1 MQTSEKLEQ
10 LVFDKLKSLQS
21 DINLSIVTFGEI
33 HLKRKELQSSLKQLD
48 DYQLAIESNY
58 DRFTSELEAELGEL
72 QKKYPNGEIDL
83 SDGSILYDVK

>member
-1 MQTSEKLEQ
+1 MQKSEKLEQ

-21 DINLSIVTFGEI
+21 DINLSILTFGEI
-33 HLKRKELQSSLKQLD
+33 HLKRKELQTSLKQLD
-48 DYQLAIESNY
+48 DYQLAIEANY
-58 DRFTSELEAELGEL
+58 DKHTSELEDELAQL